1 MGLVGRNVAAL
12 MGGVAVLA
20 STGIAYAQQRQQTT
34 EEQTAEEQKRARVTT
49 LQRLVVGAGQEKV
62 AIDTPQAVTVVEQED
77 LDEIQPQTLGD
88 VLKKTPGVNLSGS
101 ERLLGQSINIR
112 GIGGPETAGDEGR
125 IIVNIDG
132 VSKFYEQ
139 YRMGGLFTDME
150 LFKRVEVLRGPASST
165 LYGSGA
171 LGGVVNFTTKDASD
185 FLEPGQ
191 KGAVRLKGAYDS
203 NSNGWLGS
211 AIVALKPSENFEFLV
226 AGNYRYADAYKAGNG
241 VPVLGSEISAPSGLA
256 KATWRF
262 GEGNEQ
268 VIRAS
273 YQHFTTNMNQAY
285 SQVDQETGF
294 GTVDRE
300 VIDKTAILAYENPAS
315 DNPWIDLRIQASF
328 SDTTVDQFNAG
339 IPTLNRKFGYKTYQF
354 SIDNTFDYIG
364 TNFENY
370 LTVGS
375 QSNWQ
380 DRTTLRGTSGTHP
393 QGKRFATGIFAQN
406 EFIYDEKLTIIAGAR
421 LDWQTLTPT
430 NLPAFTEK
438 QHTTFSPKIATHYR
452 FNENF
457 ALFGSIA
464 HTERPPS
471 IDEVFDNGARTANLT
486 KERSNNF
493 EAGAAFSFYDL
504 ATSGDALQFKATG
517 FYNDIIDLIT
527 DNGQA
532 ANPRYENIG
541 RARIYGAEIE
551 AQYDAGRWF
560 ARAAYSHVIGDNLL
574 TGTPLNTVAPH
585 EFGVGLGFRMPQ
597 YGLTFGW
604 DGRFVAAQNRVTG
617 NPFQRQPSPAFN
629 TQDIYVTWKPQDGH
643 LKGWDA
649 SARIENIFNTNY
661 REFLSGTPAKGR
673 TFKLALSKQIGW

>member
-1 MGLVGRNVAAL
+1 MGLVGRNIAVL

-20 STGIAYAQQRQQTT
+20 SASVAQAQQAT
-34 EEQTAEEQKRARVTT
+34 EEQKQARVTS
-49 LQRLVVGAGQEKV
+49 LQRLVVGAGAEKV

-150 LFKRVEVLRGPASST
+150 LFKRVEVLRGPTSST

-191 KGAVRLKGAYDS
+191 KGAVRLKAAYDS
-203 NSNGWLGS
+203 NPGGWLGS
-211 AIVALKPSENFEFLV
+211 AIVALKPNENFEFLA
-226 AGNYRYADAYKAGNG
+226 AGNYRYANAYKAGNG
-241 VPVLGSEISAPSGLA
+241 LPVLGSEISAPSGLA

-262 GEGNEQ
+262 GEANEQ
-268 VIRAS
+268 KLTAS
-273 YQHFTTNMNQAY
+273 YQHFTTNMADQAY

-300 VIDKTAILAYENPAS
+300 VVDKTAILAYENPAS

-328 SDTTVDQFNAG
+328 SDTTVDQLNAG
-339 IPTLNRKFGYKTYQF
+339 IPTLNRKYGYKTYQF

-364 TNFENY
+364 NNFENY

-430 NLPAFTEK
+430 NIAGATE
-438 QHTTFSPKIATHYR
+438 QRHTAFSPKLAAHYR

-464 HTERPPS
+464 HTERAPS
-471 IDEVFDNGARTANLT
+471 IDEVFDSGALGLNLE
-486 KERSNNF
+486 KERSDNY
-493 EAGAAFSFYDL
+493 EIGTALSFYDL
-504 ATSGDALQFKATG
+504 AMSGDSLQFKTTG
-517 FYNDIIDLIT
+517 FYNNITNLIV
-527 DNGQA
+527 DNGRTA
-532 ANPRYENIG
+532 VPRYENVG
-541 RARIYGAEIE
+541 RARIYGFEVE
-551 AQYDAGRWF
+551 ATYDAQRWF
-560 ARAAYSHVIGDNLL
+560 ANASYSYVIGDDL
-574 TGTPLNTVAPH
+574 TAGTPLNTVAPH
-585 EFGVGLGFRMPQ
+585 EFGLGLGFRMPEQ
-597 YGLTFGW
+597 GLTFGW
-604 DGRFVAAQNRVTG
+604 DGRIVAAQNRVTG
-617 NPFQRQPSPAFN
+617 DPFQRQPSPAFS
-629 TQDIYVTWKPQDGH
+629 THDIYVTWKPQDGR

-649 SARIENIFNTNY
+649 TARIDNIFNADY